1 MKFHLQIEG
10 GKGHSI
16 RKAPDNGTR
25 ASEIVVA
32 PSVGVSQP
40 FDIAVDF
47 VGRLLFWS
55 CSLMNSI
62 NVTR

>member
-1 MKFHLQIEG
+1 MQIEG

-16 RKAPDNGTR
+16 RRSLDNGTR
-25 ASEIVVA
+25 ASETVVSA
-32 PSVGVSQP
+32 GMGGSQP

-47 VGRLLFWS
+47 VGRLLYWT
-55 CSLMNSI
+55 CSHANSI